1 MLQKLLRHLPLMHKE
16 NGKFNMGIITEAV
29 ICNLKRA
36 LEDTKTTLNTL
47 KDIESCCRVGFR
59 NPYDK
64 KHQEFIDSAKLAL
77 QELHSNIDELLKEEI
92 KYE

>member
-1 MLQKLLRHLPLMHKE
+1 MHLPPMLKE
-16 NGKFNMGIITEAV
+16 SGKYNMGIITEAV

-36 LEDTKTTLNTL
+36 LEDTKATLNTL
-47 KDIESCCRVGFR
+47 KDVESCCRVGYR

-64 KHQEFIDSAKLAL
+64 KHQECIDAARLAL
-77 QELHSNIDELLKEEI
+77 QELHSNIDESLKEEL